1 MPVVRPDRSA
11 RRHLALRAACLTVGA
26 VALLSLGAGCQSK
39 CTDDGFAWQQ
49 DAACVAALTQS
60 GSGTESA
67 EDSDSDSDSQP
78 TEGSNSNTDG
88 PPTTSVTSGDGVLW
102 CKDADGDSFGDPD
115 MCTELPE
122 GEQGPAGTVPDS
134 GDCNDGDPDTFPGAA
149 ENDSPTACMQDG
161 DDDGYGDDSP
171 DPGPNPDAPVEPGS
185 DCDDGSEG
193 TFPGAAENDSPTACM
208 KDVDDDGYGDQD
220 PPAGVDA
227 GTDCDDAEPN
237 AWTSCGACMDAD
249 GDGYYTMC
257 DTYPPGKET
266 PDCDDASADTF
277 PGAAPNDD
285 VDACMTDAD
294 GDDWGDDT
302 PSGPGVEPGTD
313 CDDADANTYTGAA
326 DIEDPSACMADGDD
340 DGWGD
345 ADPPDGV
352 TPGSDCVDGQAAI
365 NPDDS
370 VLVTM
375 PTSTGEVLEVSL
387 TDGAMTPIAS
397 VDVAM
402 FDPWLPTSVAI
413 NPNDLTVVVAL
424 AMSGKLATMN
434 YCGGGAPTEMAGA
447 HNKELCGLAFDGA
460 GKLYGVDGEVDQIV
474 MFEADGSIMPGN
486 IKPLTFEGAPLNI
499 AKCGMTY
506 DCHNDRIL
514 LADSNTASIY
524 AVNPGDGTTT
534 RLAFIEEGAFG
545 AGLAY
550 EPVEQVALSCNGVG
564 MYAIALDGSN
574 TSMLLPDLAKAAD
587 DLEFAPGCD

>member
-1 MPVVRPDRSA
+1 MA
-11 RRHLALRAACLTVGA
+11 
-26 VALLSLGAGCQSK
+26 LGACADP
-39 CTDDGFAWQQ
+39 CLDDGLGQS
-49 DAACVAALTQS
+49 ACPVQETDGAS
-60 GSGTESA
+60 GSSTGET
-67 EDSDSDSDSQP
+67 D
-78 TEGSNSNTDG
+78 SNSNTITDSASASATLTAG
-88 PPTTSVTSGDGVLW
+88 SASMSGSASDTDTDSASASISASASASVTDSASDSGSASDTEGGTLW
-102 CKDADGDSFGDPD
+102 CPDADMDGFGDP
-115 MCTELPE
+115 E
-122 GEQGPAGTVPDS
+122 GCVNSMDPPPGTVD
-134 GDCNDGDPDTFPGAA
+134 NDD
-149 ENDSPTACMQDG
+149 
-161 DDDGYGDDSP
+161 
-171 DPGPNPDAPVEPGS
+171 
-185 DCDDGSEG
+185 DCDDG
-193 TFPGAAENDSPTACM
+193 D
-208 KDVDDDGYGDQD
+208 
-220 PPAGVDA
+220 
-227 GTDCDDAEPN
+227 
-237 AWTSCGACMDAD
+237 
-249 GDGYYTMC
+249 
-257 DTYPPGKET
+257 
-266 PDCDDASADTF
+266 ADTF

-285 VDACMTDAD
+285 PDACMHDAD

-370 VLVTM
+370 VLISM

-413 NPNDLTVVVAL
+413 NPTDLSVVVAL

-474 MFEADGSIMPGN
+474 MFEPDGSIMPGN
-486 IKPLTFEGAPLNI
+486 IKPLMFEGAPLNI

-574 TSMLLPDLAKAAD
+574 TSTLLPDLAKAAD
-587 DLEFAPGCD
+587 DLEFAPACD